1 MEQSRKGMVTRN
13 MKKIRLLLCAM
24 ATLLCMTGCT
34 IMPEKAPVDA
44 DKAQMAESI
53 SYMIISQLYAQTA
66 VEENKEML
74 LNVQPEEFEK
84 QFESMGAYID
94 GSALVAGINSW
105 LKASEE
111 LGELADITNVTAE
124 HDSKGT
130 SIIVNL
136 DITGTKTI
144 DENGTPRTAIAEFI
158 FDDDYYL
165 KMTSATTNVNY
176 SLGEKMGKAGLN
188 TLIGMGTVFSVLILL
203 CIIISL
209 FKYISV
215 FENMLAKK
223 NEKPSS
229 APVDQAIAQIIKTEE
244 QADDGELVAVIAA
257 AIAAYESANGNAVSA
272 SDFVVRS
279 IKRRSDNKWNKA

>member
-34 IMPEKAPVDA
+34 IMPEKAPVDEQ
-44 DKAQMAESI
+44 KAQMAESI
-53 SYMIISQLYAQTA
+53 SYMLLSQVYTQTA
-66 VEENKEML
+66 SEEGKEML
-74 LNVQPEEFEK
+74 LGIQPEEYEK
-84 QFESMGAYID
+84 QFESMGAYVD
-94 GSALVAGINSW
+94 GSAVVSGINSW
-105 LKASEE
+105 IKASEE
-111 LGELADITNVTAE
+111 LGELADVTNVTAE

-130 SIIVNL
+130 SIIVSL
-136 DITGTKTI
+136 SVTGTKTI
-144 DENGTPRTAIAEFI
+144 DANGTPRTATVEFI
-158 FDDDYYL
+158 YDDDYYEKL
-165 KMTSATTNVNY
+165 TSATTNINY

-215 FENMLAKK
+215 FEAKLAKK
-223 NEKPSS
+223 NEKPAA
-229 APVDQAIAQIIKTEE
+229 APVDQAIAQIIKQEE

-257 AIAAYESANGNAVSA
+257 AIAAYENANGNAVSA